1 MTENVKH
8 VEAKFADW
16 LANQMPPNTVISDA
30 GWWAPRILREI
41 ERLQREAAGG
51 GEAWRE
57 EERLRLLILRQ
68 LLEGFEVEIEAEGLE
83 SPATY
88 LEKVTLVGR
97 FQPGSGAPEIAK
109 RIAVIL
115 AAPARTAPRPTG
127 TEHFSIC
134 SEHRPPQ
141 PDCRRCNP
149 FGTTPASAEPGK

>member
-8 VEAKFADW
+8 VEVLK
-16 LANQMPPNTVISDA
+16 
-30 GWWAPRILREI
+30 RLREQEGEETFLNADDAAALDAAI
-41 ERLQREAAGG
+41 SALQREAAGG